1 MDVNLHFLFRTRIHE
16 TFSDI
21 LCNTHNV
28 YYYGSPIRG
37 YSVVIQKYLYNKL
50 QWVKEYLH
58 VLRRKQTKKII
69 VIIII
74 TMIIMII
81 IIIMIINII
90 SYKGIK
96 GLKDP
101 FNKNFW

>member
-1 MDVNLHFLFRTRIHE
+1 M
-16 TFSDI
+16 
-21 LCNTHNV
+21 
-28 YYYGSPIRG
+28 
-37 YSVVIQKYLYNKL
+37 
-50 QWVKEYLH
+50 
-58 VLRRKQTKKII
+58 LRRKQTKKII

-74 TMIIMII
+74 IMIIMII

-101 FNKNFW
+101 FKKKFLVNWATFLLKLKISFVLRMFPGRRVYSFDMIKFFDT